1 MRLAKSC
8 HFSSLKSRAS
18 LDCDAAWCNSSKNCS
33 LLSGLRPSA
42 RISKGTDEKHPM
54 HARSKSAGISLRRV
68 RSPVPPKI
76 TSVHLSAL
84 GKDGE
89 ETGWRGVASTI
100 VATGHLFYQ

>member
-1 MRLAKSC
+1 LAKSC

-18 LDCDAAWCNSSKNCS
+18 LDCEAASRSSATNCS
-33 LLSGLRPSA
+33 LLNGLRPSA
-42 RISKGTDEKHPM
+42 RISNWTDDKHPM

-84 GKDGE
+84 GNDGVE
-89 ETGWRGVASTI
+89 RCSTGVASTI
-100 VATGHLFYQ
+100 VATDHLLYLER